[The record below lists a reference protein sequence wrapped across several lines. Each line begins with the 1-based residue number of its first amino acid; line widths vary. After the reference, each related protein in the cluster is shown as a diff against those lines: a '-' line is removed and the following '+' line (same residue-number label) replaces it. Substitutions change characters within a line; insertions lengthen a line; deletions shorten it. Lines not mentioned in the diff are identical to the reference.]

1 MVDKYKFVCYN
12 CCKMAKLYEKERSLI
27 FMKKIAK
34 VMLTAVIMLAVALT
48 SVYNLSTVAEA
59 ESLYIKKVVSVVF
72 DDSGSMQ
79 NPTNGDPNRYP
90 SANYAMQSFC
100 GMLNSEDQLFIT
112 YMSKA
117 HTDPANATESIDLS
131 PGKIQ
136 GSIDAIANHSAGGQT
151 PFSAVEIAYEKLKSV
166 NDPNP
171 NTQYWLVIITDGDFN
186 SGADMPYTPEVLS
199 SKCNYFASQVMP
211 NGTNPQITF
220 MAIGSSIARPTENIE
235 KGIYVYTAKSDNP
248 ANIKNT
254 MSSIADRISGRTR
267 LNTSDIKLVNENTV
281 RVSSEIPL
289 LNIVTFAQGTDAVI
303 TEVKTSSGG
312 KIDISRAAT
321 LKYGNDVALRGSTTL
336 IGDSQSVIPSGTYDI
351 VFNKSIALEN
361 VIVLFEP
368 ALETRVTFKLNGR
381 EVAPSAL
388 ADSHDGDKVSVSC
401 KIYELGTD
409 KEISPS
415 LLPSDTE
422 YSIIIYENGAVAS
435 QALGQDLTLSDY
447 TLKEIDTKIVAS
459 VAIKGFNP
467 ISYTARFTPKE
478 HVYVPTY
485 TVSAET
491 EGASSS
497 LKYDDIATNDSFKVI
512 FKFFADGVQI
522 TSEDEVRALA
532 PVITTSIL
540 GNSGS
545 VEYTS
550 DGRII
555 FTPNAASAPQNADG
569 SYDVDVSCAISN
581 GAVAAKSYTV
591 LLAEYELVAVPQTG
605 SIVKTQ
611 FFGNGTGA
619 SFYVTKDGV
628 KLKKSELN
636 GDFTAAISGAHSN
649 LLLKVEVA
657 GDGTVTVTPYSEEER
672 DMNLFGWLFNC
683 WYYWGLSEDA
693 VEITL
698 SHKLGSASSS
708 IAVVGEEQDY
718 INKNVITPLIVE
730 IIILILLAIL
740 AAWIYVVV
748 TKPKYHVGTKLY
760 VGSIRYFNVAR
771 EHSHIL
777 SDFSEVDLSEFNKI
791 KRGNGRLKFKRE
803 ADVVSAG
810 GIRIKV
816 ERGGGITCMM
826 SMEIPWYGVSD
837 IISTN
842 GVIYESPQEI
852 HRYFL
857 SGESDLCINEIGVLD
872 FNEISTEG
880 GRYIRVTYPNEAK
893 YIIVPEEMMDV
904 KGRRV
909 IASGV
914 IFTIVKE

>member
-1 MVDKYKFVCYN
+1 M
-12 CCKMAKLYEKERSLI
+12 
-27 FMKKIAK
+27 MKKISK
-34 VMLTAVIMLAVALT
+34 VALT
-48 SVYNLSTVAEA
+48 VVLMLSVIITGVYNLSTVAKA

-79 NPTNGDPNRYP
+79 NPPNGDPNRYP

-100 GMLNSEDQLFIT
+100 GMLNSEDQLYVT

-117 HTDPANATESIDLS
+117 HSEPANATERIDLS
-131 PGKIQ
+131 PNKIQ
-136 GSIDAIANHSAGGQT
+136 GSIDAIASHSAGGQT

-186 SGADMPYTPEVLS
+186 LGADLPYTSEVLT

-220 MAIGSSIARPTENIE
+220 MAIGSSIARPAENIE
-235 KGIYVYTAKSDNP
+235 KGIYVYTANSDDP

-267 LNTSDIKLVNENTV
+267 LNASDIKLVNGNTV

-312 KIDISRAAT
+312 KIDVSRGAT
-321 LKYGNDVALRGSTTL
+321 LKYGNDVALRGSTSL

-368 ALETRVTFKLNGR
+368 ALETRVTFKLNGK
-381 EVAPSAL
+381 EISDPSAL
-388 ADSHDGDKVSVSC
+388 ADSHDGDKISVSC
-401 KIYELGTD
+401 KIYEMGTD

-415 LLPSDTE
+415 LLPSDTQ
-422 YSIIIYENGAVAS
+422 YSIIIYENGVVAN
-435 QALGQDLTLSDY
+435 QALGTDLTLSDY
-447 TLKEIDTKIVAS
+447 TLKEIETKIVAS

-478 HVYVPTY
+478 HIYVPTY
-485 TVSAET
+485 SISAET
-491 EGASSS
+491 EGAGSSI
-497 LKYDDIATNDSFKVI
+497 KYDDIASNDSFKIV
-512 FKFFADGVQI
+512 FKFFADGVQM
-522 TSEDEVRALA
+522 TSEDEVRALS
-532 PVITTSIL
+532 PIMTTSL
-540 GNSGS
+540 PGNNGS

-569 SYDVDVSCAISN
+569 SYDVNVSCAISN
-581 GAVAAKSYTV
+581 GAMASESYTI
-591 LLAEYELVAVPQTG
+591 LLADYELVAIPQTD

-611 FFGNGTGA
+611 FFGNVTGA
-619 SFYVTKDGV
+619 SFYITKDGV
-628 KLKKSELN
+628 KLKKSEIQ
-636 GDFTAAISGAHSN
+636 GDFTATLNDVRSS
-649 LLLKVEVA
+649 LLVKVDVA
-657 GDGTVTVTPYSEEER
+657 NDGTVTVTPYSDEER
-672 DMNLFGWLFNC
+672 EMNLFGWLFNC
-683 WYYWGLSEDA
+683 WYYWGLSGDA

-718 INKNVITPLIVE
+718 INKNVIAPLIVE

-748 TKPKYHVGTKLY
+748 TKPKFVKGAVLY
-760 VGSIRYFNVAR
+760 VGRIQLVDSNTHSIRGFKPIN
-771 EHSHIL
+771 L
-777 SDFSEVDLSEFNKI
+777 LEFNRI
-791 KRGNGRLKFKRE
+791 KRGNGRLKFKKQ

-810 GIRIKV
+810 GVRIRADYSGRIV
-816 ERGGGITCMM
+816 CEMPF
-826 SMEIPWYGVSD
+826 PWYKGSITPFDELETGPLRTPGDVHEYVRKRKKLTIETFSTLNTIDGSFNRVLLPTRNGNTYIVIPESYETTKDGVK
-837 IISTN
+837 IIKK
-842 GVIYESPQEI
+842 G
-852 HRYFL
+852 
-857 SGESDLCINEIGVLD
+857 
-872 FNEISTEG
+872 
-880 GRYIRVTYPNEAK
+880 YIFVYTKN
-893 YIIVPEEMMDV
+893 
-904 KGRRV
+904 
-909 IASGV
+909 
-914 IFTIVKE
+914 